1 MWPTQT
7 KLLVISRIKMYFL
20 NGRKSMT
27 FLFSEKP
34 RLTYKLA
41 GKFGMDTEVA
51 YCNLIKEFFAFKV
64 TKFTLF

>member
-1 MWPTQT
+1 MAYSNET
-7 KLLVISRIKMYFL
+7 VSNIKYQNFL